1 MKKKFKRLL
10 CMLLLMC
17 LCFSEV
23 VISPNV
29 NTTISEAKKKK
40 NKYKNYPKEKKVKV
54 GGGYCWINKY
64 SKPFLKYVSWNK
76 EKKRLEFNYTGK
88 DRVIHIPT
96 GHILIN
102 KFNSDE
108 YAFNETI
115 EEIHVYDVLNFW
127 TQGTYFSSEGDYNYY
142 CVFYQCK
149 NLKKMSIMYSCR
161 FAEGTGPT
169 VANNGTWVYQEWSNH
184 PKTTLWKKDERIPI
198 NY

>member
-1 MKKKFKRLL
+1 MKKRLKRLL
-10 CMLLLMC
+10 CVLLLMC

-29 NTTISEAKKKK
+29 NTTISEAKKK

-54 GGGYCWINKY
+54 GGGYCRVNKY

-76 EKKRLEFNYTGK
+76 ETKQLEFNYTGNDK
-88 DRVIHIPT
+88 VIHIPT
-96 GHILIN
+96 GPILIN

-108 YAFNETI
+108 YAFNDTI
-115 EEIHVYDVLNFW
+115 EEIHLYNALNFW
-127 TQGTYFSSEGDYNYY
+127 MIGTYFSSEGDYNYY
-142 CVFYQCK
+142 SVFYQCK
-149 NLKKMSIMYSCR
+149 NLKKMSIIFKSR

-169 VANNGTWVYQEWSNH
+169 ITNNGTWLYREWNSH